1 MRLLERLPI
10 RWNPLIHKEALRFK
24 AWNMSE
30 RALAAARRIKDVFA
44 FHEFGQSRSQASDI
58 LRG

>member
-1 MRLLERLPI
+1 
-10 RWNPLIHKEALRFK
+10 
-24 AWNMSE
+24 MSE
-30 RALAAARRIKDVFA
+30 YALAAARRIKDVFA